1 MTLVSSPSIASASL
15 HRELSSLVKLYIW
28 PFVILYPIFT
38 YAYVL
43 KYDTWITGQEWTF
56 LFLGS
61 IMTTHALTW
70 LGTHWN
76 VNFKSAVES
85 RLVSDIKDADLIKLF
100 PAPNCGAAAMVPIV
114 RKVYESDSTTE
125 ISFVFQKRRYIWNPE
140 TKSFAPPHFTIDDDN
155 VTVGEFQTPKPVRSD
170 DLELAYRVYGPN
182 KFDIPVPTFSELFYQ
197 HAVAPFF
204 VFQIFCVALWCL
216 DEKWY
221 YSIFTLIMLVMFEST
236 VVWQRQR
243 TMTEF
248 RGMGLAPYPVQV
260 YRDNAW
266 SEIQSDQL
274 LPGDIVSVTR
284 SGEDSGLACDMVL
297 IAGTCIVNEAMLSGE
312 STPLL
317 KESIQLRESAATLD
331 MEGEDKN
338 SILSGGTKA
347 LQVTPPETNV
357 HSDIPPPPDAGCVA
371 VVTKTGFE
379 TAQGTLVR
387 VMIFAT
393 EHVGVGNAE
402 ALFFI
407 LFLLQFAIAAS
418 YYVWTEGVRIDRN
431 RSKLLLD
438 CVLIVTSVVPPELPM
453 ELSMAVNSS
462 LAALSKFYIYC
473 TEPFRIPFAGRL
485 DICCF
490 DKTGTLTEEDLL
502 VEGITGLGSENDFMS
517 IRTAASGAA
526 IPDQT
531 VHVLAA
537 AHALVLLDEGD
548 VVGDPMEKNTLASI
562 QWTVGAHD
570 VISAPSKKEQVTVRR
585 RFQFS
590 SALKRSSSIA
600 SHSSGRMYVATKGAP
615 ETIKKMLVSVPKGYD
630 ETYKHYTRAGKRV
643 LALASKDVKLSKD
656 ELIHIDREHV
666 ESDLVF
672 AGFLVFSC
680 PIKPDAKETIKMLNE
695 SSHRCVMITGD
706 NPLTG
711 VHVAKEVGILYPGRK
726 TYILD
731 LFNGKLAFRTVDE
744 VEVDYADPAKPL
756 DSKYLDGTHDVCVTG
771 SAISSLTFSHPSI
784 GDIIRHAWVYARVSP
799 SQKETLVSH
808 MKDLGYMTLMC
819 GDGTNDVG
827 ALKQAHVGVALL
839 NGTVDG
845 MKKMADN
852 ARITTLQNVYNKQCE
867 MMRKWGQKDPP
878 IPMAIAHLYPP
889 GPLNVHYVKAMEAR
903 GVELDEKTKAQVA
916 ILSAQP
922 VVAGQPQST
931 AAATQASALADKL
944 VGMSSEDMD
953 EAPTLKL
960 GDASVAAPFTS
971 KLANVSAVTHIVR
984 QGRCALVTTI
994 QMYKILALNCLI
1006 SAYTLSILFFAGCK
1020 TSDSQATVCG
1030 LLLSVCF
1037 ISISRGKPIEKLS
1050 RERPQPGIFNIYIMG
1065 SILGQFAVHI
1075 VALIYIRTEVYKIEP
1090 RENLTDLDRKFEPSI
1105 LNTAMYLLQLASQL
1119 STIAVNY
1126 QGRPFRES
1134 IRENRPLYFGLLGV
1148 GAFAFACST
1157 EFMPEINEQLQL
1169 VHMPDVF
1176 KVQLT
1181 TTMALDLGVCWLIEL
1196 VLKHFFSDY
1205 KPSDVAQRHATEID
1219 DDVREPLP
1227 LEEKK
1232 NQ

>member
-1 MTLVSSPSIASASL
+1 ML
-15 HRELSSLVKLYIW
+15 KLYVW
-28 PFVILYPIFT
+28 PFLILYPIFT
-38 YAYVL
+38 YAYVV

-56 LFLGS
+56 VFLGS
-61 IMTTHALTW
+61 IMTAHSLTW

-76 VNFKSAVES
+76 VNFKSSVES
-85 RLVSDIKDADLIKLF
+85 RLVKNIANADLIKVN
-100 PAPNCGAAAMVPIV
+100 PAPNCGAASIVSIV
-114 RKVYESDSTTE
+114 RKVYEDGHKE
-125 ISFVFQKRRYIWNPE
+125 VSFVFQKRRYIWNAD
-140 TKSFAPPHFTIDDDN
+140 KSSFAPPHFTIDEKD
-155 VTVGEFQTPKPVRSD
+155 VTVGQFQNATPLKIV
-170 DLELAYRVYGPN
+170 DLELAKRIYGPN
-182 KFDIPVPTFSELFYQ
+182 KFDIPVPTFKELFFQ

-260 YRDNAW
+260 YRDADW
-266 SEIQSDQL
+266 HDVQSDDL

-284 SGEDSGLACDMVL
+284 SAEDSGLACDMIL
-297 IAGTCIVNEAMLSGE
+297 ISGTAIVNEAMLSGE

-317 KESIQLRESAATLD
+317 KESILLRESHAALET
-331 MEGEDKN
+331 EGVDKN

-347 LQVTPPETNV
+347 LQVTPPSAAEAEDAPLAGV
-357 HSDIPPPPDAGCVA
+357 GALPPPPDGGCVA

-502 VEGITGLGSENDFMS
+502 VEGIAG
-517 IRTAASGAA
+517 IGATPETFKA
-526 IPDQT
+526 IHTTQSNAPIPDNT
-531 VHVLAA
+531 IYVLAA
-537 AHALVLLDEGD
+537 AHALVLLDEGE
-548 VVGDPMEKNTLASI
+548 VVGDPMEKNTLNSI
-562 QWTVGAHD
+562 RWKVGAHD
-570 VISAPSKKEQVTVRR
+570 VISSPSGKESIQVRR

-600 SHSSGRMYVATKGAP
+600 TTNAGRTFVAVKGAP
-615 ETIKKMLVSVPKGYD
+615 ETIKKMLINVPEGYD
-630 ETYKHYTRAGKRV
+630 DTYKHYTRAGKRV
-643 LALASKDVKLSKD
+643 LALATRDVKMNRD
-656 ELIHIDREHV
+656 EILHVDRDV
-666 ESDLVF
+666 AESQLHF

-680 PIKPDAKETIKMLNE
+680 PIKPDARETIKMLNE

-711 VHVAKEVGILYPGRK
+711 AHVAKEVGILYPNRK

-731 LFNGKLAFRTVDE
+731 AHGPHQLAWRTIDEAEVVSVD
-744 VEVDYADPAKPL
+744 PSQPL
-756 DSKYLDGTHDVCVTG
+756 SPKFMNRANDICVTG
-771 SAISSLTFSHPSI
+771 VALAALGFEHESVAEL
-784 GDIIRHAWVYARVSP
+784 IRHAWVYARVSP
-799 SQKETLVSH
+799 SQKESLVSL

-839 NGTVDG
+839 NGTVEG
-845 MKKMADN
+845 MKKIADT
-852 ARITTLQNVYNKQCE
+852 ARINTLQRVYSKQCE
-867 MMRKWGQKDPP
+867 MMTKWNQREPP
-878 IPMAIAHLYPP
+878 VPVAIAHLYPP
-889 GPLNVHYVKAMEAR
+889 GPTNPHYLKAMESR
-903 GVELDEKTKAQVA
+903 GTEIDEKTKAEIM
-916 ILSAQP
+916 ILTARP
-922 VVAGQPQST
+922 ADPRGGQPEQ
-931 AAATQASALADKL
+931 ANTQAANQAAALADKL
-944 VGMSSEDMD
+944 VSMTGDDIEG
-953 EAPTLKL
+953 EAPSLKL

-1006 SAYTLSILFFAGCK
+1006 SAYTLSVLFFAGCK
-1020 TSDSQATVCG
+1020 NSDSQATVSG

-1037 ISISRGKPIEKLS
+1037 MSISRGKPVQKLS
-1050 RERPQPGIFNIYIMG
+1050 KERPQPGIFNIYIMG

-1075 VALIYIRTEVYKIEP
+1075 VSLIYIRAEVYKIEP
-1090 RENLTDLDRKFEPSI
+1090 RENLTDLDKKFEPSV
-1105 LNTAMYLLQLASQL
+1105 LNTAMYLLQLAAQI

-1134 IRENRPLYFGLLGV
+1134 IRENRPLYLGLLGV

-1169 VHMPDVF
+1169 VKLPDLF
-1176 KVQLT
+1176 KFQLT
-1181 TTMALDLGVCWLIEL
+1181 TTMALDLGVCWIIEI

-1205 KPSDVAQRHATEID
+1205 KPSDIAMHHETEID
-1219 DDVREPLP
+1219 EEDETLP